1 MRPKDHSCFGLLSKY
16 SPHRPI
22 PKFVRSFGFRLFMV
36 FFIFAM
42 FGIHGTGILENHTA
56 DYHRRRNPVLHL
68 CSPHMVQFLS
78 DGISFIMGGS
88 QESSIAKGI

>member
-42 FGIHGTGILENHTA
+42 FGIQMYFAWGDWGAMGLVFWKIILLTTI
-56 DYHRRRNPVLHL
+56 V
-68 CSPHMVQFLS
+68 
-78 DGISFIMGGS
+78 GGS